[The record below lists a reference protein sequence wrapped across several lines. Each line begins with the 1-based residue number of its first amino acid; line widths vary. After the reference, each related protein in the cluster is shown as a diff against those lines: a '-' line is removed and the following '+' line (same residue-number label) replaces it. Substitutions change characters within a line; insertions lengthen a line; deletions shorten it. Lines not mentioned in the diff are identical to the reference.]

1 MAPLDRRN
9 FLAGAA
15 VVAFDPAT
23 SRWLTSFPEDASA
36 IRVPRLDGELVTDE
50 ESLTEAATD
59 YGHLINRRPRAVLR
73 PGSALDVVT
82 IVRFANEHG
91 LTVAAR
97 GQGHSTFGQAQAD
110 CGVVIDTRT
119 LATIHEILPDRAVV
133 DAGVQWLDLIRAS
146 LADGVAPPVST
157 DYLALSVGGTLSVGG
172 IGGASQHFGLLVDN
186 TLELEVVTGD
196 GQLVTC
202 SADLERD
209 LFEAVLG
216 GLGQFAVIVR
226 ATVQLR
232 DAPTM
237 ARIYTL
243 TYPQVTDLTAAQRTV
258 LADGRF
264 DYLEGQ
270 LVPTDDDGFAFVLE
284 SGVWFTTQPPDDD
297 VLLAGLDPSGLD
309 VVDVPYFEW
318 LNRIYETMEQ
328 IEALRLPG
336 PWLNVFIPDAAT
348 DEIVSELLKT
358 LTPAD
363 AGGVAL
369 LYPTTRA
376 PLTRPQ
382 VRVPDGPVFFLLA
395 LLRAVSPPDDAEAER
410 LIAENDA
417 LYARVLAAGGT
428 QYPVNALHLDPADW
442 RIHYGDRWPAV
453 VRAKDRYD
461 PRRVLTPGQGV
472 FEDVSRA
479 ARTP

>member
-1 MAPLDRRN
+1 MAQLDRRT

-15 VVAFDPAT
+15 VVAFDPVT
-23 SRWLTSFPEDASA
+23 SRWLTSLPDNSA
-36 IRVPRLDGELVTDE
+36 AIQIPHLDGELVTDE
-50 ESLTEAATD
+50 DSLTEAATD
-59 YGHLINRRPRAVLR
+59 YGHLAHRRPRAVLR
-73 PGSALDVVT
+73 PGSVDDVVAV
-82 IVRFANEHG
+82 IRFANEHR
-91 LTVAAR
+91 LKVAVR

-110 CGVVIDTRT
+110 GGVVIDSRT
-119 LATIHEILPDRAVV
+119 LATIHEIAPDRAVV
-133 DAGVQWLDLIRAS
+133 DAGVQWLDLIRTA
-146 LADGVAPPVST
+146 LTDGVAPPVST
-157 DYLALSVGGTLSVGG
+157 DYLGLSVGGTLCVGG
-172 IGGASQHFGLLVDN
+172 IGGASQHFGMVVDN

-196 GQLVTC
+196 GRLVTC
-202 SADLERD
+202 SADHEPD

-226 ATVQLR
+226 ATVRLLP
-232 DAPTM
+232 APTM

-243 TYPQVTDLTAAQRTV
+243 TYPLITDLTAAQRTA

-264 DYLEGQ
+264 GYLEGQ

-284 SGVWFTTQPPDDD
+284 GGAWFTTRPPDDNA
-297 VLLAGLDPSGLD
+297 LLAGLDPSGVD

-318 LNRIYETMEQ
+318 LNRIYETVEQ

-336 PWLNVFIPDAAT
+336 PWLNAFIPDAAT
-348 DEIVSELLKT
+348 DEIVTDLLTT

-369 LYPTTRA
+369 LYPVSKA
-376 PLTRPQ
+376 PITRPQ
-382 VRVPDGPVFFLLA
+382 VIVPNGPVFFLLA

-417 LYARVLAAGGT
+417 LYARVLASGGT
-428 QYPVNALHLDPADW
+428 QYPVNALHLSPADW

-453 VRAKDRYD
+453 LRAKLHYD
-461 PRRVLTPGQGV
+461 PRRVLTPGQGI
-472 FEDVSRA
+472 FEDLSRA
-479 ARTP
+479 SGTP

>member
-1 MAPLDRRN
+1 MAQLDRRT

-15 VVAFDPAT
+15 VVAFDPVT
-23 SRWLTSFPEDASA
+23 SRWLTSLPENSA
-36 IRVPRLDGELVTDE
+36 AIQIPRLDGELVTDE

-59 YGHLINRRPRAVLR
+59 YGHLAHHRPRAVLR
-73 PGSALDVVT
+73 PGSVDDVVAV
-82 IVRFANEHG
+82 VRFANEHR
-91 LTVAAR
+91 LTVAVR

-110 CGVVIDTRT
+110 GGVVIDSRT
-119 LATIHEILPDRAVV
+119 LATIHEIAPDRAVV
-133 DAGVQWLDLIRAS
+133 DAGVQWLDLIRAT
-146 LADGVAPPVST
+146 LTDGVAPPVST
-157 DYLALSVGGTLSVGG
+157 DYLGLSIGGTLCVGG
-172 IGGASQHFGLLVDN
+172 IGGASQHFGTIADN
-186 TLELEVVTGD
+186 TLELEVVTGE
-196 GQLVTC
+196 GHLVTC
-202 SADLERD
+202 STNHEPD

-226 ATVQLR
+226 ATVRLVP
-232 DAPTM
+232 APSM

-243 TYPQVTDLTAAQRTV
+243 TYPLITDLTAAQRTA

-264 DYLEGQ
+264 GYLEGQ

-284 SGVWFTTQPPDDD
+284 GGAWFTTQPPDDD
-297 VLLAGLDPSGLD
+297 ALLAGLDPSGID

-318 LNRIYETMEQ
+318 LNRIYETVEQ

-336 PWLNVFIPDAAT
+336 PWLNAFIPDAAT
-348 DEIVSELLKT
+348 DEIVTDLLTT

-369 LYPTTRA
+369 LYPTSRA
-376 PLTRPQ
+376 PITRPQ
-382 VRVPDGPVFFLLA
+382 VMVPDGPVFFLLA

-428 QYPVNALHLDPADW
+428 QYPVNALHLSPADW

-453 VRAKDRYD
+453 LRAKLRYD
-461 PRRVLTPGQGV
+461 PRRVLTPGQGI
-472 FEDVSRA
+472 FEDLSRA
-479 ARTP
+479 SDTA

>member
-1 MAPLDRRN
+1 MV
-9 FLAGAA
+9 A
-15 VVAFDPAT
+15 V
-23 SRWLTSFPEDASA
+23 
-36 IRVPRLDGELVTDE
+36 
-50 ESLTEAATD
+50 
-59 YGHLINRRPRAVLR
+59 
-73 PGSALDVVT
+73 
-82 IVRFANEHG
+82 VRFANEHG
-91 LTVAAR
+91 LTIAVR

-110 CGVVIDTRT
+110 GGVVIDSRT
-119 LATIHEILPDRAVV
+119 LATIHRIAPDRAVV
-133 DAGVQWLDLIRAS
+133 DAGVQWLDLIRAT

-157 DYLALSVGGTLSVGG
+157 DYLGLSVGGTLCVGG
-172 IGGASQHFGLLVDN
+172 IGGASQHFGMIVDN
-186 TLELEVVTGD
+186 TFELEVVTGE
-196 GQLVTC
+196 GRLVTC
-202 SADLERD
+202 SADHEAD

-226 ATVQLR
+226 ATVRLLP
-232 DAPTM
+232 APTV

-243 TYPQVTDLTAAQRTV
+243 TYPLVTDLTAAQRRA

-264 DYLEGQ
+264 GYLEGQ

-284 SGVWFTTQPPDDD
+284 GGAWFTNQPPDDD
-297 VLLAGLDPSGLD
+297 ALLAGLDPSGVD

-318 LNRIYETMEQ
+318 LNRIYETVEQ

-336 PWLNVFIPDAAT
+336 PWLNALIPDAAT
-348 DEIVSELLKT
+348 DEIVTDLLTT

-376 PLTRPQ
+376 LITRPQ
-382 VRVPDGPVFFLLA
+382 VVVPDGPVFFLLA

-428 QYPVNALHLDPADW
+428 QYPVNALHLSPADW

-453 VRAKDRYD
+453 LRAKLRYD
-461 PRRVLTPGQGV
+461 PRRVLTPGQGI
-472 FEDVSRA
+472 FEDLSRA
-479 ARTP
+479 SETA